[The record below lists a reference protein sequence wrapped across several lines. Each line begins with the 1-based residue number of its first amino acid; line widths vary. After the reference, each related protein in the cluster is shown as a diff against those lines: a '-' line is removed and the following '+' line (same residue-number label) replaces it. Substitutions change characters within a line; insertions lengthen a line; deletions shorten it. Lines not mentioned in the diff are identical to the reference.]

1 MSAKYTFTKI
11 LTFAAIV
18 SALIFNSCQKELP
31 DVPVDPDP
39 EKPEY
44 KPIEWDGVKRA
55 DVTYQILVYS
65 FAASNGDGIGDFN
78 GIASKMDYFNSMGI
92 SALWLSPIH
101 PADSYHGYDV
111 TDYDAVNPEYG
122 TMADFENLVKK
133 CHDNN
138 IKVYIDYVMNHSGKG
153 HEWFK
158 KACADPTGEFGE
170 YYLMSQNPK
179 DDIAAGKFP
188 MLDKSE
194 YYSNEWC
201 PASAQSGSGIFRCDL
216 DWSNASSPQV
226 TVTKAD
232 TPDASE
238 GNSSKYLYFGDGIC
252 KSFHS
257 DGGEKYHLTVNFESN
272 WGFLIRT
279 SKTTWD
285 GGTKYGSKS
294 NSSKIA
300 FGKPFA
306 LDNKTAADIM
316 FESQTLWYYQGVFSS
331 WMPDLNYGAV
341 ASCSQSKAYKAIM
354 ASAKKWVDRGVDGFR
369 LDAIKHVY
377 NNTNYNPD
385 FWNTFYTELNAYCQ
399 SSSVWK
405 SNNTGDLFMVG
416 EAFEEAS
423 AYAKNYKGLPSLFE
437 FSFWWR
443 LTDALNNQKAN
454 TFVSNIL
461 NYRKLYSTYRSNAIA
476 STKLSNHDEDRAG
489 STLGKS
495 AIKEKQAAA
504 FLLTAE
510 GKPFIYQGEELG
522 YYGTKANGDEYV
534 RTPMKWTKSGAVA
547 AKKLDGKVDNAMLTE
562 NISVEAQ
569 QSDANSVLGTYRKF
583 LAVRNSYPALYS
595 GKMSEH
601 QTYNASFPNPGIS
614 CWYMTSGSETLL
626 VVHNVNTSAVAIEFT
641 DSLDKMVICLGTA
654 TTKQTTAGWYLTLGG
669 NSSVIFKVK

>member
-65 FAASNGDGIGDFN
+65 FADSNGDGIGDFN

-201 PASAQSGSGIFRCDL
+201 PASAQSVSGIFRFDL

-257 DGGEKYHLTVNFESN
+257 DGGEKYHLTVNF
-272 WGFLIRT
+272 
-279 SKTTWD
+279 
-285 GGTKYGSKS
+285 
-294 NSSKIA
+294 
-300 FGKPFA
+300 
-306 LDNKTAADIM
+306 
-316 FESQTLWYYQGVFSS
+316 
-331 WMPDLNYGAV
+331 
-341 ASCSQSKAYKAIM
+341 
-354 ASAKKWVDRGVDGFR
+354 
-369 LDAIKHVY
+369 
-377 NNTNYNPD
+377 
-385 FWNTFYTELNAYCQ
+385 
-399 SSSVWK
+399 
-405 SNNTGDLFMVG
+405 
-416 EAFEEAS
+416 
-423 AYAKNYKGLPSLFE
+423 
-437 FSFWWR
+437 
-443 LTDALNNQKAN
+443 
-454 TFVSNIL
+454 
-461 NYRKLYSTYRSNAIA
+461 
-476 STKLSNHDEDRAG
+476 
-489 STLGKS
+489 
-495 AIKEKQAAA
+495 
-504 FLLTAE
+504 
-510 GKPFIYQGEELG
+510 
-522 YYGTKANGDEYV
+522 
-534 RTPMKWTKSGAVA
+534 
-547 AKKLDGKVDNAMLTE
+547 
-562 NISVEAQ
+562 
-569 QSDANSVLGTYRKF
+569 
-583 LAVRNSYPALYS
+583 
-595 GKMSEH
+595 
-601 QTYNASFPNPGIS
+601 
-614 CWYMTSGSETLL
+614 
-626 VVHNVNTSAVAIEFT
+626 
-641 DSLDKMVICLGTA
+641 
-654 TTKQTTAGWYLTLGG
+654 
-669 NSSVIFKVK
+669 